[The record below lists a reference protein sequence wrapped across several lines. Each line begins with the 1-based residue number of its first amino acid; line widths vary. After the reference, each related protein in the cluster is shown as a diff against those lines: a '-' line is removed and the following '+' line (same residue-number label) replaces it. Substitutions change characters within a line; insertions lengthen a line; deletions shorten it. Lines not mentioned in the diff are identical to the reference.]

1 MSAPLLDVDGLTV
14 AFGRALAVEGMS
26 FSVAPGEAVALVGES
41 GSGKSVTALS
51 IMGLLPEGAGRV
63 AGGTIA
69 FEGRDLATITDAER
83 RRVRGER
90 IGMIFQEPMTSLN
103 PMLTIGRQMTE
114 GLEVHRGAA
123 PREARARAEAMLE
136 RVGIDRPADRL
147 RQYPHEFS
155 GGMRQRVMIAM
166 TMALEPRLLIAD
178 EPTTALDV
186 TVQAQILD
194 LMRDLA
200 RDTGTSL
207 LLITHD
213 MGVVAE
219 IADRVVVMRE
229 GRRVEEGAVGP
240 IFAAPRAAYTRE
252 LLASVPRIDGSG
264 RTPARRPE
272 AEPVLRYAG
281 VSRSFGGRGLLAR
294 GGVTHAVREVDLTLR
309 PGETLALVGESGSGK
324 STLGRIGVGL
334 ERADRGSVVVG
345 GQDIARARGRRLR
358 ALRSVIQMVF
368 QDPFASLDPRFTVA
382 RTLMEPVM
390 IHARVGRREA
400 RARASSLLERVGLDA
415 SALDRLPHE
424 FSGGQ
429 RQRVAVARALG
440 AEPSVIVAD
449 EPTSALDVSVQARVL
464 DLLVELQEERG
475 LAYLFITH
483 DLAVVRR
490 IAHRVAVMRRGEIVE
505 EGTVD
510 DVLKRPS
517 HPYTRALLDA
527 APVPDPSR
535 RAPRARREGEPPAP
549 QTEDRPAASAT
560 RPAAGALGTGLDP
573 TAASPRVGTSGDGL
587 ARGTAS

>member
-14 AFGRALAVEGMS
+14 AFGRALAVDGLS

-69 FEGRDLATITDAER
+69 FEGRDLATVTEAER

-90 IGMIFQEPMTSLN
+90 MGMIFQEPMTSLN

-281 VSRSFGGRGLLAR
+281 VSRSFGGRGLFSR

-382 RTLMEPVM
+382 RTLMEPIM

-464 DLLVELQEERG
+464 DLLVVLQEERG

-510 DVLKRPS
+510 DVLERPS
-517 HPYTRALLDA
+517 HPYTRALIDA

-549 QTEDRPAASAT
+549 PTEDRPAAFAT

-573 TAASPRVGTSGDGL
+573 TAASPPMGPSGDGL

>member
-1 MSAPLLDVDGLTV
+1 M
-14 AFGRALAVEGMS
+14 
-26 FSVAPGEAVALVGES
+26 
-41 GSGKSVTALS
+41 
-51 IMGLLPEGAGRV
+51 
-63 AGGTIA
+63 
-69 FEGRDLATITDAER
+69 
-83 RRVRGER
+83 
-90 IGMIFQEPMTSLN
+90 
-103 PMLTIGRQMTE
+103 
-114 GLEVHRGAA
+114 
-123 PREARARAEAMLE
+123 
-136 RVGIDRPADRL
+136 
-147 RQYPHEFS
+147 
-155 GGMRQRVMIAM
+155 
-166 TMALEPRLLIAD
+166 
-178 EPTTALDV
+178 
-186 TVQAQILD
+186 
-194 LMRDLA
+194 
-200 RDTGTSL
+200 
-207 LLITHD
+207 
-213 MGVVAE
+213 
-219 IADRVVVMRE
+219 
-229 GRRVEEGAVGP
+229 
-240 IFAAPRAAYTRE
+240 
-252 LLASVPRIDGSG
+252 
-264 RTPARRPE
+264 
-272 AEPVLRYAG
+272 
-281 VSRSFGGRGLLAR
+281 
-294 GGVTHAVREVDLTLR
+294 
-309 PGETLALVGESGSGK
+309 
-324 STLGRIGVGL
+324 
-334 ERADRGSVVVG
+334 G

-382 RTLMEPVM
+382 RTLMEPIM

-517 HPYTRALLDA
+517 HPYTRALIDA

-549 QTEDRPAASAT
+549 RTEDRPAASAA

-573 TAASPRVGTSGDGL
+573 TAASPRMGTSGEGL